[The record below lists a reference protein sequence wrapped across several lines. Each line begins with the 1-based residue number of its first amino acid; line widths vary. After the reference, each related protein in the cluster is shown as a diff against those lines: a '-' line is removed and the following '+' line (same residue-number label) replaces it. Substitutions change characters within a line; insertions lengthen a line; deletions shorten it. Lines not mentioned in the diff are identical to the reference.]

1 MNTKSHQH
9 LKKSSMTVGK
19 KNMGDGDR
27 TIRILIAA
35 LIIILYLGDIFTGTP
50 GIVLL
55 IVAGVFLL
63 TSFFG
68 SCPLYSLFGINT
80 CKVKKAS

>member
-1 MNTKSHQH
+1 
-9 LKKSSMTVGK
+9 
-19 KNMGDGDR
+19 MGDGDR

-35 LIIILYLGDIFTGTP
+35 LIIIFYLGDIFRGTLAAA
-50 GIVLL
+50 LL

-80 CKVKKAS
+80 CKAKKTP